1 MWLAAQIQSL
11 GISVRHPPPSPAA
24 LVERGQQSAIMITI
38 PICVYG
44 RTAFLATATASTG
57 CEVPSFPFCNGRLV
71 FERYYREL
79 LNFLSRSVQ
88 DRDTAADLAQESY
101 ARVLA
106 AQQTG
111 QAVHDPRALLYR
123 TARNLV
129 IDQHRRSS
137 IRAELETAAPAAGDE
152 PALEHLPGPRTLEP
166 ETILASREGLAAL
179 VATIDQLP
187 PRCREAFMLYKF
199 DGLSYAQIAEHMGI
213 STRTVEMQLQIA
225 MEACWRCQDRL
236 DGAAHARHGR
246 ARTRRA
252 KP

>member
-1 MWLAAQIQSL
+1 M
-11 GISVRHPPPSPAA
+11 
-24 LVERGQQSAIMITI
+24 
-38 PICVYG
+38 
-44 RTAFLATATASTG
+44 
-57 CEVPSFPFCNGRLV
+57 

-101 ARVLA
+101 ARVLT
-106 AQQTG
+106 AQQSG
-111 QAVHDPRALLYR
+111 QAVQDPRALLYR

-137 IRAELETAAPAAGDE
+137 IRAELETSPASADE
-152 PALEHLPGPRTLEP
+152 AFGLEQLAGPRSLEP
-166 ETILASREGLAAL
+166 ETILASREGLAAM

-199 DGLSYAQIAEHMGI
+199 DGLSYAQIAAQMGI

-236 DGAAHARHGR
+236 DGMQTPLRERKRSKR
-246 ARTRRA
+246 AQ
-252 KP
+252 P

>member
-1 MWLAAQIQSL
+1 MRRPSL
-11 GISVRHPPPSPAA
+11 
-24 LVERGQQSAIMITI
+24 
-38 PICVYG
+38 
-44 RTAFLATATASTG
+44 
-57 CEVPSFPFCNGRLV
+57 PFSNGRLV

-106 AQQTG
+106 AQQSG
-111 QAVHDPRALLYR
+111 QAVQDPRALLYR

-137 IRAELETAAPAAGDE
+137 IRAELETSPASADE
-152 PALEHLPGPRTLEP
+152 ASGLEHLAGPRSLEP
-166 ETILASREGLAAL
+166 ETILASREGLAAM

-199 DGLSYAQIAEHMGI
+199 DGLSYAQIAEQMGI

-225 MEACWRCQDRL
+225 MDACWRCHDRL
-236 DGAAHARHGR
+236 DGIPPTVPGR
-246 ARTRRA
+246 ARSKRA
-252 KP
+252 QP